1 MQTSISPSRSK
12 SALDERSRLC
22 VCVERRIYWSWLSLP
37 GWRSLLH
44 DHRHRW
50 MSASRLCIFRLSI
63 KLFRQHGW
71 TQLASSSHL
80 CILCSYSSMKTPV
93 RVSMLCIYNCRTLYG
108 LLSHVY
114 HVFQRRRATKSSA
127 LGGVFHAET
136 IVRLL
141 LCPERSIGVCYGST
155 NRQLNNAD

>member
-80 CILCSYSSMKTPV
+80 CILCSYSSIKTPV

-108 LLSHVY
+108 LLSCLSRISEEESHKI
-114 HVFQRRRATKSSA
+114 FSSRWR
-127 LGGVFHAET
+127 
-136 IVRLL
+136 IPCRN
-141 LCPERSIGVCYGST
+141 
-155 NRQLNNAD
+155 NRTSVTVS